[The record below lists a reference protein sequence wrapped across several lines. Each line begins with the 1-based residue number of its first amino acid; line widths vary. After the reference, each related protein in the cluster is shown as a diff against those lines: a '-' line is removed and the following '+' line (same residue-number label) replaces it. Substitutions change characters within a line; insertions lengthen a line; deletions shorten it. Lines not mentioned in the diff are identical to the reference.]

1 MKVFIS
7 SVQKE
12 FSSERQALGEYLAA
26 DPLLRRFFDVFL
38 FERDIPASDRR
49 PDELYLDEVGTCD
62 LYIGLFGDEYG
73 WENGEGFSPTHLEY
87 TEATRRGKT
96 RLIYVKGANDDDK
109 HPKMKTLIRDAGSNL
124 IRRRFNTSEELIA
137 AVYASLVRL
146 LEERE
151 LIRFGPFD
159 ASFCRNASI
168 DDLDEDK
175 ITRFLRL
182 ARRGRSF
189 PLPEDTPPLEVLTHL
204 NLLDKERPTHAA
216 VLLFGKK
223 PQRFLNTSEV
233 KCAHFHGYEVEKP
246 IPSYQV
252 YKGTVFDLVDQAKD
266 FVLSKIDLW
275 VGTRE
280 KSTQV
285 PTKYEIPQEV
295 VVEAIVNAVVHRD
308 YTSNASVQV
317 MLFKD
322 RLEVW
327 NPGSLP
333 PPLTPEALR
342 GPHASVPHNPL
353 LAEPMYLT
361 KYIERMGTG
370 IRDMI
375 RRCQQAG
382 LPEPEIR
389 LDSGSFV
396 LTLRRSVKE
405 TEIRSETQS
414 KAISSKPGGGAR
426 TGQVAGQ
433 VTGQVTGQ
441 DIDLSASWVFTIL
454 GACDAG
460 PQRSRDLQQVVEI
473 KHRETFQR
481 NYLDPL
487 LENELLERTI
497 PDKPSSRLQ
506 KYRLT
511 DQGRSLLTS
520 NL

>member
-1 MKVFIS
+1 MKIFIS

-12 FSSERQALGEYLAA
+12 FAAERQALAEYLSGDA
-26 DPLLRRFFDVFL
+26 LLRRFFETFL

-49 PDELYLDEVGTCD
+49 PEAVYLDEVRHCD
-62 LYIGLFGDEYG
+62 LYLGLFGNEYG
-73 WENGEGFSPTHLEY
+73 LENEDGLSPTHLEFN
-87 TEATRRGKT
+87 EATRLGKM
-96 RLIYVKGANDDDK
+96 RLIFVKGASDDAK
-109 HPKMKTLIRDAGSNL
+109 HPKMRSLIREANL
-124 IRRRFNTSEELIA
+124 GLVRRRFQSSEDLVA
-137 AVYASLVRL
+137 SVYASLVRI

-159 ASFCRNASI
+159 ATFCRNASL
-168 DDLDEDK
+168 DDLDEEK
-175 ITRFLRL
+175 ITRFLVL
-182 ARRGRSF
+182 ARRARHF
-189 PLPEDTPPLEVLTHL
+189 PLAADTPAHEVLAHL
-204 NLLDKERPTHAA
+204 NLLDKGRPTHAA
-216 VLLFGKK
+216 ILLFGKR
-223 PQRFLNTSEV
+223 PQRFLMTSEV
-233 KCAHFHGYEVEKP
+233 KCAHFHGYEVAKP

-280 KSTQV
+280 HSTQV

-295 VVEAIVNAVVHRD
+295 VAEAIVNAIVHRD

-333 PPLTPEALR
+333 PNLTLEKLR

-370 IRDMI
+370 IGDMI
-375 RRCQQAG
+375 RRCRKAG

-389 LDSGSFV
+389 IDGGSFV
-396 LTLRRSVKE
+396 LTIRRKK
-405 TEIRSETQS
+405 SEPATQS
-414 KAISSKPGGGAR
+414 KLDR
-426 TGQVAGQ
+426 DQ

-441 DIDLSASWVFTIL
+441 VSGQVSGQVDPWLIRALSACAVRPLS
-454 GACDAG
+454 
-460 PQRSRDLQQVVEI
+460 SREI
-473 KHRETFQR
+473 QEATGLRHRETFQR
-481 NYLDPL
+481 NYLDQIISDSL
-487 LENELLERTI
+487 VERTI
-497 PDKPSSRLQ
+497 PEKPTSRLQ

-511 DQGRSLLTS
+511 AKGQALLTE
-520 NL
+520 LEKQGGKP